1 MAMRL
6 NANMRAQVVKK
17 ALDHT
22 FKKKLDDNN
31 KEALALGNA
40 CWMEVWGDVQKHI
53 NKLPKP
59 WFEQEPLK
67 MEHTVISEYG
77 MRYNITFNVGGQRV
91 PFFCDKRLPS
101 NHIYNNSTV
110 VIRDQALVDRARK
123 WQSDTENLKKAYAT
137 AKQTLE
143 AMLKAQPTYE
153 RLEKDWPEG
162 RPFYKSLPV
171 DYPYQ
176 HQVPAVQVSALN
188 HLLGLS

>member
-6 NANMRAQVVKK
+6 NANMRAQVVMK

-22 FKKKLDDNN
+22 FKKRLADNN

-40 CWMEVWGDVQKHI
+40 CWMEVWGDVQRHI

-59 WFEQEPLK
+59 WYEDEKLK
-67 MEHTVISEYG
+67 ADKSVVSPYG
-77 MRYNITFNVGGQRV
+77 PGYNVTFNVGGQRV
-91 PFFCDKRLPS
+91 AFFCDKRLPT
-101 NHIYNNSTV
+101 NHSYNNSTM
-110 VIRDQALVDRARK
+110 VIKDQVLIDRVRA
-123 WQSDTENLKKAYAT
+123 WQGATEDLKKNYAT
-137 AKQTLE
+137 AYETLT

-176 HQVPAVQVSALN
+176 HQVPALQVAALN
-188 HLLGLS
+188 HLLGLA